1 VADELPDDV
10 DLGLPF
16 PVLGFTSKE
25 IHMTVRLS
33 DDRPESFDAAGCSF
47 TVLDDGGATD
57 GRVGLVECRLVPGW
71 GGPPQHVHREHDETF
86 YVLSGRVRFTSA
98 RESFVAEP
106 GRLVTVP
113 IGDPHTFA
121 NGSADEAADVLC
133 TVVPERY
140 IGYFRELSELAAKT
154 EGPLDP
160 GEILAI
166 MARYSTEPY
175 RPA

>member
-1 VADELPDDV
+1 
-10 DLGLPF
+10 
-16 PVLGFTSKE
+16 
-25 IHMTVRLS
+25 MTVRLS
-33 DDRPESFDAAGCSF
+33 DYEPETFDAAGCTF
-47 TVLDDGGATD
+47 VVLDDGNATG
-57 GRVGLVECRLVPGW
+57 GRSGLVECALAPGW

-86 YVLSGRVRFTSA
+86 YVLTGRVRFTSGE
-98 RESFVAEP
+98 ESFVAEP

-121 NGSADEAADVLC
+121 NASPDEPAQLLC

-140 IGYFRELSELAAKT
+140 IGYFRELSQLAAKS

-160 GEILAI
+160 GQILAI
-166 MARYSTEPY
+166 MGRYATEPY